1 MTVPKP
7 ADSAPESTNP
17 SKPSAMAD
25 NGAAKLAK
33 TNSTRSLLSVS
44 YRELSSTTS
53 SRGVPRRTADV
64 SAALEQRIQEW
75 GGDRAIHSVLVANN
89 GLAAVKFIRSIRSW
103 AYKTFGNERTVK
115 LIAMA
120 TPEDMRADAEHI
132 RMADQFVEV
141 PGGKNVNNYA
151 NVGLITSVAVR
162 TGVDAV
168 WPGWGHASE
177 MPELPDAL
185 DATPTCIRFIGPP
198 SGPMAALGD
207 KVGSTILA
215 QAAGVP
221 TLAWSG
227 SGVSIAYRDC
237 PGGEIPAATYAA
249 ACVSGLDAAL
259 ASCEAIGYPAML
271 KASWG
276 GGGKGIRRVL
286 NAEDVRAAFPQVQG
300 EVPGSPVFAMR
311 LAPQSRHL
319 EVQLLADRHGAVAS
333 LFSRDCSVQRRHQKI
348 VEEGPVTAAP
358 AAVLEDMEARARALA
373 RAVGYV
379 GAATVE
385 YLYLVESG
393 EYAFLELNPR
403 LQVEHPVTE
412 WIAGVNIP
420 AAQLLIAAGVPLHRL
435 PDLRALYGADPVGDS
450 PIDFEGPGRRP
461 PAGHVVAVRITAENA
476 HDGFKPTAG
485 AIDEV
490 SFRSTPDVWGY
501 FSVKAGSAVHEFAD
515 SQFGHLFAR
524 GDCREAAIRA
534 MVVALKEVKIRGEI
548 HTPVDYVAD
557 MIQSPDFLGNAHHTG
572 WLDARIAA
580 QVRAQRPPWHLVV
593 AAGAVLRATQRV
605 AARAAE
611 FLAFLQKGQL
621 PPDRVSLIHLTE
633 EFVVDGVKY
642 AVDVRRRGPQAYRL
656 TLGGVGVDATA
667 RTLKD
672 GGLLLQLDGQA
683 HVLHAEEEALG
694 TRITV
699 GSQTCLLS
707 NEHDPSQ
714 LMAVSTGKLVR
725 HLVEDGQHVASD
737 APYAEV
743 EVMKMMMTLLAP
755 AAGLVAWEAPEGAT
769 LAPGLLL
776 ARLTLDDPGAVRR
789 AVPCALPFPE
799 LGPPSPDYDGLVAR
813 CAAALEAAENVLAGY
828 DADVPAV
835 VSALLA
841 ALDDPALALVQWEAA
856 YGVVAPRLPA
866 PLAARLDALLAEGLA
881 ELAGASPRVGVAA
894 EQMVV
899 VPGVGAGVGEA
910 GGDSADTPAATPSPQ
925 VLRRVT
931 PATRCTARL
940 AEAMQAALAG
950 AEPEARAALAPLLAP
965 LLEVASAHGAGP
977 EAHARAVAA
986 RLLESYLAVEERFET
1001 GGAATAQEVI
1011 DGLRAQHADDHGAV
1025 LAIAVAHQSSAP
1037 RAELVG
1043 RLLTALVLPA
1053 PDAYRPLLRRLAALG
1068 GAGAA
1073 GVARRAQRLLERSL
1087 LGELRALAAR
1097 ALSGLDMFSEAAL
1110 RDLGA
1115 ADAGDADVGA
1125 WAGGAQVAQGRA
1137 ASTPTPAGVARR
1149 PTLVEGLYAGLGNL
1163 SAAAASVDARM
1174 AMLVE
1179 APAAVDDALA
1189 SLLDHPDPVLQRR
1202 ALSTYIKRIYFPSML
1217 HEPELTGLGA
1227 RGSLAAVWAH
1237 ACAVPGAAAGPRA
1250 ERHGAALVVP
1260 GLADLAEALAEA
1272 VHLRAQTGM
1281 AGLAEGV
1288 LHVALTG
1295 EPGAAL
1301 ALSPEAQA
1309 ALGTIG
1315 TADYAPPCADEDAE
1329 PGVPDPSVVAAS
1341 AAAALAALAPRL
1353 AAAGFL
1359 AVSFLARRGG
1369 LAPLRV
1375 VFYAAP
1381 GAPGG
1386 YALGPVLGA
1395 VEPPTAAALE
1405 LARLAARRGAAHA
1418 SSRNRQWHVWCVEE
1432 RAGPRSAALHRAFLR
1447 GVVRSLGRP
1456 ALLSAGYAR
1465 NAPAVAAAALE
1476 EIEATLAGAAAELG
1490 RLGGQRPGGSRPD
1503 WAHVFL
1509 SVLSPLPLGGARD
1522 EAGVAHALVAGAAG
1536 VALRNAAALRAAAV
1550 AQWELRLRDASG
1562 GPAWRVVVSAPT
1574 GHEAGEECVD
1584 VYREEPG
1591 PGGEPVLRA
1600 RAPGLRAPGALD
1612 GARVLEPH
1620 APLEAL
1626 QQRRLTARRHRT
1638 TYAYDFPA
1646 VFENALRMAWL
1657 ERAAAGEAAGP
1668 GPDGRLVTAEE
1679 LVPDAEL
1686 NGYEGGSG
1694 RISLV
1699 QRPPSRNDVGV
1710 VAWLLT
1716 LRTPECP
1723 RGRQLVAVANDI
1735 TFNSGSFGPRED
1747 AFFKAATEFALEER
1761 LPLVYLAANSGA
1773 RVGLAEEVKRCLRVE
1788 WNVTGEPTR
1797 GFKYLYLDEAD
1808 HADLLARA
1816 PPDAP
1821 PLASMPLD
1829 HPGGRR
1835 HVLRDVVGLE
1845 DGLGVECLSGSGAI
1859 AGAYARAFRE
1869 GWTLTLV
1876 SGRSVGIGAYLAR
1889 LGRRCVQRREQ
1900 PIILTGY
1907 AALNKLLGRE
1917 VYTSQ
1922 QQLGGPRVMGANG
1935 VSHHVVEDDLA
1946 GVAALLRW
1954 LAYTPA
1960 RLGDAPPALPG
1971 ADPVARAVAYAPAEG
1986 ERLEARAAIAGCEGG
2001 DGAGGA
2007 GGLDRDPS
2015 PAWRGGLFDRGS
2027 WTEAQ
2032 AGWAR
2037 TVVTGR
2043 ARLGG
2048 LPVGVVAVE
2057 VGTVTL
2063 HVPADPGMPDSAER
2077 MIPQAG
2083 QVWYPDSALKTAQ
2096 AIEEFGLE
2104 GLPLFILANWRG
2116 FSGGQRDLFE
2126 GVLQAGSQ
2134 IVEALRTYRH
2144 PVTVYLGPGCELR
2157 GGAWVVVDSQINPA
2171 AIEMYADPTAQGA
2184 VLEPQGV
2191 VEIKFRNAELIA
2203 AMHRLDSKLAEIKK
2217 EGGTKAAGA
2226 VKAREAELLPVYKQ
2240 VAEQFAQMHD
2250 GPVRMLA
2257 KGVIRGIV
2265 PWASSRAFFAARLR
2279 RRLAQESLVRQV
2291 AAADAELSP
2300 GEALARL
2307 RSWFL
2312 SSPLPA
2318 ADALG
2323 EAASRG
2329 TVLARA
2335 VDDAEA
2341 LWRDDA
2347 RFLAWAEAEAGAS
2360 RIAME
2365 LKALRTGVAMRSV
2378 EELCQTPEGTLG
2390 LVRGLDDAIKS
2401 NPALLLQLRS
2411 LLK

>member
-1 MTVPKP
+1 
-7 ADSAPESTNP
+7 
-17 SKPSAMAD
+17 
-25 NGAAKLAK
+25 
-33 TNSTRSLLSVS
+33 
-44 YRELSSTTS
+44 
-53 SRGVPRRTADV
+53 
-64 SAALEQRIQEW
+64 
-75 GGDRAIHSVLVANN
+75 
-89 GLAAVKFIRSIRSW
+89 
-103 AYKTFGNERTVK
+103 
-115 LIAMA
+115 
-120 TPEDMRADAEHI
+120 
-132 RMADQFVEV
+132 MADQFVEV

-435 PDLRALYGADPVGDS
+435 PDLRALYGADPAGDS

-694 TRITV
+694 TRIT
-699 GSQTCLLS
+699 
-707 NEHDPSQ
+707 
-714 LMAVSTGKLVR
+714 
-725 HLVEDGQHVASD
+725 
-737 APYAEV
+737 
-743 EVMKMMMTLLAP
+743 
-755 AAGLVAWEAPEGAT
+755 
-769 LAPGLLL
+769 
-776 ARLTLDDPGAVRR
+776 
-789 AVPCALPFPE
+789 
-799 LGPPSPDYDGLVAR
+799 
-813 CAAALEAAENVLAGY
+813 
-828 DADVPAV
+828 
-835 VSALLA
+835 
-841 ALDDPALALVQWEAA
+841 
-856 YGVVAPRLPA
+856 
-866 PLAARLDALLAEGLA
+866 
-881 ELAGASPRVGVAA
+881 
-894 EQMVV
+894 
-899 VPGVGAGVGEA
+899 
-910 GGDSADTPAATPSPQ
+910 
-925 VLRRVT
+925 
-931 PATRCTARL
+931 
-940 AEAMQAALAG
+940 
-950 AEPEARAALAPLLAP
+950 
-965 LLEVASAHGAGP
+965 
-977 EAHARAVAA
+977 
-986 RLLESYLAVEERFET
+986 
-1001 GGAATAQEVI
+1001 
-1011 DGLRAQHADDHGAV
+1011 
-1025 LAIAVAHQSSAP
+1025 
-1037 RAELVG
+1037 
-1043 RLLTALVLPA
+1043 
-1053 PDAYRPLLRRLAALG
+1053 
-1068 GAGAA
+1068 
-1073 GVARRAQRLLERSL
+1073 
-1087 LGELRALAAR
+1087 
-1097 ALSGLDMFSEAAL
+1097 
-1110 RDLGA
+1110 
-1115 ADAGDADVGA
+1115 
-1125 WAGGAQVAQGRA
+1125 
-1137 ASTPTPAGVARR
+1137 
-1149 PTLVEGLYAGLGNL
+1149 
-1163 SAAAASVDARM
+1163 
-1174 AMLVE
+1174 
-1179 APAAVDDALA
+1179 
-1189 SLLDHPDPVLQRR
+1189 RR

-1227 RGSLAAVWAH
+1227 RGSLAA
-1237 ACAVPGAAAGPRA
+1237 
-1250 ERHGAALVVP
+1250 
-1260 GLADLAEALAEA
+1260 ALAEA

-1369 LAPLRV
+1369 LAPLR
-1375 VFYAAP
+1375 
-1381 GAPGG
+1381 
-1386 YALGPVLGA
+1386 
-1395 VEPPTAAALE
+1395 
-1405 LARLAARRGAAHA
+1405 
-1418 SSRNRQWHVWCVEE
+1418 
-1432 RAGPRSAALHRAFLR
+1432 
-1447 GVVRSLGRP
+1447 
-1456 ALLSAGYAR
+1456 
-1465 NAPAVAAAALE
+1465 
-1476 EIEATLAGAAAELG
+1476 
-1490 RLGGQRPGGSRPD
+1490 
-1503 WAHVFL
+1503 
-1509 SVLSPLPLGGARD
+1509 
-1522 EAGVAHALVAGAAG
+1522 
-1536 VALRNAAALRAAAV
+1536 
-1550 AQWELRLRDASG
+1550 
-1562 GPAWRVVVSAPT
+1562 
-1574 GHEAGEECVD
+1574 
-1584 VYREEPG
+1584 
-1591 PGGEPVLRA
+1591 
-1600 RAPGLRAPGALD
+1600 
-1612 GARVLEPH
+1612 
-1620 APLEAL
+1620 
-1626 QQRRLTARRHRT
+1626 
-1638 TYAYDFPA
+1638 
-1646 VFENALRMAWL
+1646 
-1657 ERAAAGEAAGP
+1657 
-1668 GPDGRLVTAEE
+1668 E

-1788 WNVTGEPTR
+1788 WNVAGEPTR

-1821 PLASMPLD
+1821 PLASTPLD

-1946 GVAALLRW
+1946 G
-1954 LAYTPA
+1954 
-1960 RLGDAPPALPG
+1960 
-1971 ADPVARAVAYAPAEG
+1971 
-1986 ERLEARAAIAGCEGG
+1986 
-2001 DGAGGA
+2001 
-2007 GGLDRDPS
+2007 
-2015 PAWRGGLFDRGS
+2015 
-2027 WTEAQ
+2027 

>member
-1 MTVPKP
+1 
-7 ADSAPESTNP
+7 
-17 SKPSAMAD
+17 PSAMAD

-162 TGVDAV
+162 TGVDAALTT
-168 WPGWGHASE
+168 WPTRREQTVAARGHASE

-435 PDLRALYGADPVGDS
+435 PDLRALYGADPAGDS
-450 PIDFEGPGRRP
+450 PIDSEGPGRRP

-633 EFVVDGVKY
+633 EFVVDGV
-642 AVDVRRRGPQAYRL
+642 
-656 TLGGVGVDATA
+656 
-667 RTLKD
+667 
-672 GGLLLQLDGQA
+672 
-683 HVLHAEEEALG
+683 
-694 TRITV
+694 
-699 GSQTCLLS
+699 
-707 NEHDPSQ
+707 N
-714 LMAVSTGKLVR
+714 TGKLVR

-835 VSALLA
+835 
-841 ALDDPALALVQWEAA
+841 
-856 YGVVAPRLPA
+856 
-866 PLAARLDALLAEGLA
+866 
-881 ELAGASPRVGVAA
+881 
-894 EQMVV
+894 
-899 VPGVGAGVGEA
+899 
-910 GGDSADTPAATPSPQ
+910 
-925 VLRRVT
+925 
-931 PATRCTARL
+931 
-940 AEAMQAALAG
+940 
-950 AEPEARAALAPLLAP
+950 
-965 LLEVASAHGAGP
+965 
-977 EAHARAVAA
+977 
-986 RLLESYLAVEERFET
+986 
-1001 GGAATAQEVI
+1001 
-1011 DGLRAQHADDHGAV
+1011 
-1025 LAIAVAHQSSAP
+1025 
-1037 RAELVG
+1037 
-1043 RLLTALVLPA
+1043 
-1053 PDAYRPLLRRLAALG
+1053 
-1068 GAGAA
+1068 
-1073 GVARRAQRLLERSL
+1073 
-1087 LGELRALAAR
+1087 
-1097 ALSGLDMFSEAAL
+1097 
-1110 RDLGA
+1110 
-1115 ADAGDADVGA
+1115 
-1125 WAGGAQVAQGRA
+1125 
-1137 ASTPTPAGVARR
+1137 
-1149 PTLVEGLYAGLGNL
+1149 
-1163 SAAAASVDARM
+1163 
-1174 AMLVE
+1174 
-1179 APAAVDDALA
+1179 
-1189 SLLDHPDPVLQRR
+1189 
-1202 ALSTYIKRIYFPSML
+1202 
-1217 HEPELTGLGA
+1217 
-1227 RGSLAAVWAH
+1227 
-1237 ACAVPGAAAGPRA
+1237 
-1250 ERHGAALVVP
+1250 
-1260 GLADLAEALAEA
+1260 
-1272 VHLRAQTGM
+1272 
-1281 AGLAEGV
+1281 
-1288 LHVALTG
+1288 
-1295 EPGAAL
+1295 
-1301 ALSPEAQA
+1301 
-1309 ALGTIG
+1309 
-1315 TADYAPPCADEDAE
+1315 
-1329 PGVPDPSVVAAS
+1329 
-1341 AAAALAALAPRL
+1341 
-1353 AAAGFL
+1353 
-1359 AVSFLARRGG
+1359 
-1369 LAPLRV
+1369 
-1375 VFYAAP
+1375 
-1381 GAPGG
+1381 
-1386 YALGPVLGA
+1386 
-1395 VEPPTAAALE
+1395 
-1405 LARLAARRGAAHA
+1405 
-1418 SSRNRQWHVWCVEE
+1418 
-1432 RAGPRSAALHRAFLR
+1432 
-1447 GVVRSLGRP
+1447 
-1456 ALLSAGYAR
+1456 
-1465 NAPAVAAAALE
+1465 
-1476 EIEATLAGAAAELG
+1476 
-1490 RLGGQRPGGSRPD
+1490 
-1503 WAHVFL
+1503 
-1509 SVLSPLPLGGARD
+1509 
-1522 EAGVAHALVAGAAG
+1522 
-1536 VALRNAAALRAAAV
+1536 
-1550 AQWELRLRDASG
+1550 
-1562 GPAWRVVVSAPT
+1562 
-1574 GHEAGEECVD
+1574 
-1584 VYREEPG
+1584 
-1591 PGGEPVLRA
+1591 
-1600 RAPGLRAPGALD
+1600 
-1612 GARVLEPH
+1612 
-1620 APLEAL
+1620 
-1626 QQRRLTARRHRT
+1626 RRLTARRHRT

-1788 WNVTGEPTR
+1788 WNVAGEPTR

-1821 PLASMPLD
+1821 PLASTPLD

-2001 DGAGGA
+2001 DGAGGG